1 MLNTRKEDTWALNY
15 MPGNDYYQY
24 LQDDWMLQF
33 DGEKVIH
40 AYRFKEDTLQVKDVK
55 EQCPKVYEDRLKSLI
70 QQYMFRMNHNELI
83 IRE

>member
-1 MLNTRKEDTWALNY
+1 